1 MRRAAA
7 RTVTKW
13 KTGTARKRRSQV
25 RNFEPPPD
33 SQIRARVENA
43 SVPIRGLFY
52 ANPRLYIISIAN
64 LSLAEYYPDRVYLYD
79 SQARQ
84 SQLGPSHAARSSPR
98 YRVRDRG
105 QAITPDARDL
115 YLLGCAPQLVRA
127 KQEPLL
133 HP

>member
-1 MRRAAA
+1 MRHAAGKTA
-7 RTVTKW
+7 TNW
-13 KTGTARKRRSQV
+13 KTGSAPKMKS
-25 RNFEPPPD
+25 PPPD

-105 QAITPDARDL
+105 QAIT
-115 YLLGCAPQLVRA
+115 
-127 KQEPLL
+127 
-133 HP
+133 